1 MESSVTRARIVDA
14 AQTLFASRGFA
25 NVSVDEIAAAAGV
38 TKGAVY
44 YSFKDKKDVF
54 RAACAR
60 ILDTIR
66 HAVEAATMGD
76 VEHSIDEIVTGGAR
90 LFDAYEHPAARQL
103 LLIDG
108 PAVLGLAEW
117 TKMQEVLRVELG
129 EHALGHIADAG
140 LIDRAVVPM
149 LSHLLFGAFTQGVLQ
164 IATADPETAG
174 AAAREA
180 YRRLANGLLTPPL
193 RRDGVGRG

>member
-1 MESSVTRARIVDA
+1 MESSVTRIRITDA
-14 AQTLFASRGFA
+14 ALKLFASRGFA
-25 NVSVDEIAAAAGV
+25 SVSVDEVAAAAGV

-44 YSFKDKKDVF
+44 YSFKDKRDLF
-54 RAACAR
+54 RSACVR
-60 ILDTIR
+60 VLDMIR
-66 HAVEAATMGD
+66 HEVEAATMGE
-76 VEHSIDEIVTGGAR
+76 VQHSVDEIVTGGAR

-117 TKMQEVLRVELG
+117 TEMQEVLRIDLG
-129 EHALGHIADAG
+129 EHALGHLADAG
-140 LIDRAVVPM
+140 LIDRAVLPM

-164 IATADPETAG
+164 IAGAADPQAAG

-180 YRRLANGLLTPPL
+180 YRRLAAGLMTPML
-193 RRDGVGRG
+193 

>member
-1 MESSVTRARIVDA
+1 MESSNTRGRIIAA
-14 AQTLFASRGFA
+14 AQTLFASRGYA
-25 NVSVDEIAAAAGV
+25 SVSVDEIAAVSGV

-54 RAACAR
+54 RAACVCV
-60 ILDTIR
+60 LDTIR
-66 HAVEAATMGD
+66 HAVEAATMGQ

-129 EHALGHIADAG
+129 EHALGHLADAG

-164 IATADPETAG
+164 IATAADPAAAG

-180 YRRLANGLLTPPL
+180 YRRLANGLLARPL
-193 RRDGVGRG
+193 ER

>member
-1 MESSVTRARIVDA
+1 MESSNTRARIIAA
-14 AQTLFASRGFA
+14 AQTLFASRGYA
-25 NVSVDEIAAAAGV
+25 SVSVDEIAAVSGV

-60 ILDTIR
+60 VLDTIR
-66 HAVEAATMGD
+66 QAVETATMSE
-76 VEHSIDEIVTGGAR
+76 VEHSVDEIVTGGAR

-129 EHALGHIADAG
+129 EHALGHLADAG
-140 LIDRAVVPM
+140 LVDPTVVPM

-164 IATADPETAG
+164 IATAADPLAAG

-180 YRRLANGLLTPPL
+180 YRRLAIGLLTPP
-193 RRDGVGRG
+193 